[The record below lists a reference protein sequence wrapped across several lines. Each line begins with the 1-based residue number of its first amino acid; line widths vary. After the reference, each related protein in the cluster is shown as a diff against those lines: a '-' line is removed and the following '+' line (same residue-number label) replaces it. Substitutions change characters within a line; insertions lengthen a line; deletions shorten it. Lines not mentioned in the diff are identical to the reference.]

1 MASLKSLTD
10 DDLRQKLRQY
20 GITSPVTATTRDIL
34 VKKLNHAI
42 ANQKKSPA
50 LNRTAAKSA
59 NRRLHTFSSDED
71 EDDESSS
78 SSTLL
83 LHPISGR
90 PSSRFSRSRRDS
102 AKSGAETPVSDR
114 NGAPSS
120 SGLNGNSGSGSSSS
134 DHRNSVR
141 RFASVRSTD
150 PDLDDLPLGSGRS
163 RPHLGGRQS
172 EKNNISSLLATRRL
186 AGSSSVH
193 SEEVEEEKEDPLALR
208 TRLPSSSFYPAVS
221 ARTGISPRAKIH
233 DDYDTGSDSDL
244 ADDAAAAVD
253 LSKTA
258 SSSSSSSSC
267 HDRENSAVS
276 NNGSFSI
283 QSFYKN
289 HKSGMSSSSTSAPSS
304 TSTSSSSPSDHLG
317 LLKGGDTNYFRKR
330 KVRHSYLENGR
341 RHDEDE
347 CSEEGR
353 DVGGKSFGAAE
364 SVVTQTSPPGSNHEG
379 MRVANGRH
387 LGESSSSPLD
397 HSPGD
402 ESTWH
407 YSIPLLLLVLLVV
420 FFVVVATLYVN
431 MRIPLL
437 PMLQSVPAMI
447 YQTMATLPV
456 PFLARTNLENQSQTG
471 ASSLPTPPD
480 GKPPSPTP
488 ENRMPLCSNGSK
500 TACLTVQEMS
510 AFKQIAGRLED
521 VVLPMLQQQEGQYQC
536 GESSVRYIS
545 VRDMQSLLQDANI
558 ISQNESNDGVIAL
571 GKLVEMNRH
580 WGMEAVKEG
589 EALLGISL
597 VSPPTHI
604 FCHIRTA
611 IYNFLNLIIGLVL
624 VIGACWLTFTYVK
637 YHRRKKELEKQQVL
651 ETVEQILETLGGL
664 ARPGGKDY
672 VAVNHV
678 RDSLIGPRDR
688 KAKQDIWKKA
698 VTFID
703 NYESRIRRE
712 IQSVGGEDCE
722 IWRWTS
728 GVPFTPN
735 TSGLDGASGR
745 PPAKMWQGQAF
756 ESLETTHNLPNVSPT
771 SCLKIRNMFDCDV
784 EFGESWTSR
793 IQDSILEKCEGISI
807 VHIAVD
813 RGSRE
818 GCVYL
823 KCASLSEAGKAFRAL
838 HGWWYDGN
846 LVTVKFLRDERYHHR
861 FPNAR
866 HATRWLR
873 PSNNKRLSLQ
883 VPTRQSDSVE
893 HP

>member
-10 DDLRQKLRQY
+10 DDLRQKLKLY

-34 VKKLNHAI
+34 IKKLNHAI

-50 LNRTAAKSA
+50 VNRTAAKSA

-71 EDDESSS
+71 EDDESSRH
-78 SSTLL
+78 
-83 LHPISGR
+83 HPISGR
-90 PSSRFSRSRRDS
+90 ASSRFSRSKRDTV
-102 AKSGAETPVSDR
+102 KSGPETPVSDR
-114 NGAPSS
+114 NGASS
-120 SGLNGNSGSGSSSS
+120 SLNGNSS
-134 DHRNSVR
+134 DTNSVR
-141 RFASVRSTD
+141 RFASLRSTD
-150 PDLDDLPLGSGRS
+150 PDLDDLTSGS
-163 RPHLGGRQS
+163 RPHSGRPS
-172 EKNNISSLLATRRL
+172 EKNNISSVLAARR
-186 AGSSSVH
+186 GNSIH
-193 SEEVEEEKEDPLALR
+193 SEEDPLTKR
-208 TRLPSSSFYPAVS
+208 TRLSTFYPAVS
-221 ARTGISPRAKIH
+221 ARSGISPRAKIP

-244 ADDAAAAVD
+244 AECDDPVD

-258 SSSSSSSSC
+258 ASAAVSC
-267 HDRENSAVS
+267 HDRENSVVS

-283 QSFYKN
+283 QSFYQN
-289 HKSGMSSSSTSAPSS
+289 HKSGISSSSSS
-304 TSTSSSSPSDHLG
+304 SCTSTSSPSSPSPSSSPSDHLG
-317 LLKGGDTNYFRKR
+317 LLKGGDNYVRSR

-347 CSEEGR
+347 CSEER
-353 DVGGKSFGAAE
+353 DVSSKSFGVAE
-364 SVVTQTSPPGSNHEG
+364 SIVTQTSPPGSNHEG

-387 LGESSSSPLD
+387 LSESSSPLD

-420 FFVVVATLYVN
+420 FFGVVAMLYVN

-447 YQTMATLPV
+447 CQALATLPV

-471 ASSLPTPPD
+471 ASSLPPTPD
-480 GKPPSPTP
+480 GKPPSHTP

-500 TACLTVQEMS
+500 TACLTVQEML
-510 AFKQIAGRLED
+510 AFKQIAGRLGD

-558 ISQNESNDGVIAL
+558 ISQNESSDGVIAL

-604 FCHIRTA
+604 LCHIRSA

-664 ARPGGKDY
+664 VRPGGKDY

-688 KAKQDIWKKA
+688 KAKQEIWKKA

-784 EFGESWTSR
+784 EFGESWPSR

-823 KCASLSEAGKAFRAL
+823 KCASMSEAGKAFRAL

-861 FPNAR
+861 FPSAR
-866 HATRWLR
+866 HATRRLR